1 MCGKIWKRRIRA
13 CLTSSTAVFL
23 LLECATAKGQDPQPR
38 NASQSSPSDLTQV
51 SIENLMNVEVTSV
64 SKKEQKLSRAAAA
77 IFVIT
82 QEDIRRSGAMSIPD
96 LLRVVPGLDVAQIN
110 ANTWAISA
118 RGFNRQFANKLLV
131 LIDGRDVYTLMH
143 QGVSWDTQDVP
154 IEDIDR
160 IEVIRG
166 PGATV
171 WGANAVN
178 GVINIITRKSQ
189 DTLGVLVT
197 GGGGTQE
204 QAFGTTQYGG
214 MFRGARSYRIFAKY
228 LDHNHFPD
236 LNGQNA
242 DDGWHLLHGG
252 FRTDG
257 KLSKSD
263 SLTVQGDLYT
273 GSEGASIGHIA
284 SISPPVNINV
294 NRIGELSGGN
304 VLSRWNHDFANQS
317 ETSLQVYFDRYSR
330 SGPESREDRNT
341 ADFNFQHRLIVG
353 RRQDLIWGAGYRA
366 TSDET
371 QGTIDQAWVPSGQ
384 TNQLFS
390 AFAQDEII
398 LKPNRIFATVGTK
411 LEHNDFSGLEIQ
423 PGASLA
429 WTPTD
434 RGTFWAAVS
443 RASRTTS
450 RDEAAADVGLAVFPG
465 PGGTPAEAVLFGNP
479 HEKAEHVVAFDLGYR
494 TQVSSRLSIDLAT
507 FFDRYADLV
516 THEPASSFVATNPA
530 PAHLVVPVVNANKM
544 YGTTDGIEVAANWRI
559 TSRWTLS
566 PGYALLQMHLK
577 TDPTSQDI
585 TVAPHTEGSSPRH
598 QAQLRSHVELHP
610 DLAWDLNLY
619 FVGSL
624 PAQQIPS
631 YTRLDA
637 QLTWRIAERLQ
648 FNIVG
653 QNLLRDHHA
662 ESNDTFT
669 SVNSSQPKR
678 GGYTQFTWRF

>member
-1 MCGKIWKRRIRA
+1 MNGLRWQRRRGTRFA
-13 CLTSSTAVFL
+13 SATAAFL
-23 LLECATAKGQDPQPR
+23 LLDCGALRAQTPQTQKT
-38 NASQSSPSDLTQV
+38 SQSSPSDLTQV
-51 SIENLMNVEVTSV
+51 SIENLMNLEVTSV
-64 SKKEQKLSRAAAA
+64 SKKEQKLSQVAAA

-82 QEDIRRSGAMSIPD
+82 AEDVRRSGATNIPD
-96 LLRVVPGLDVAQIN
+96 LLRMVPGMNVAQIN
-110 ANTWAISA
+110 SNTWAISA

-131 LIDGRDVYTLMH
+131 LIDGRAVYTLMH

-154 IEDIDR
+154 LEDIDR

-178 GVINIITRKSQ
+178 GVINITTKKTD
-189 DTLGVLVT
+189 DTLGALVT

-214 MFRGARSYRIFAKY
+214 KFKGTRSYRLFAKY
-228 LDHNHFPD
+228 LDHDHFPD

-242 DDGWHLLHGG
+242 EDGWHLLHGG

-257 KLSKSD
+257 NISKNNSVT
-263 SLTVQGDLYT
+263 LQGDLYT

-284 SISPPVNINV
+284 SIVPPVNINV

-317 ETSLQVYFDRYSR
+317 ETSLQIYFDTYSR

-341 ADFNFQHRLIVG
+341 FDLDFQHHLIAG
-353 RRQDLIWGAGYRA
+353 RHHDFIWGAGYRV
-366 TSDET
+366 TSDAT

-390 AFAQDEII
+390 TFVQDEIT
-398 LKPNRIFATVGTK
+398 LKPNRTFVTVGTK
-411 LEHNDFSGLEIQ
+411 LEHNDFSGVEIQ
-423 PGASLA
+423 PGARVA

-434 RGTFWAAVS
+434 HRTIWISVS

-465 PGGTPAEAVLFGNP
+465 PGGIPSEAVLFGNP

-494 TQVSSRLSIDLAT
+494 AQASTRLSIDLAT
-507 FFDRYADLV
+507 FFDRYTDLV
-516 THEPASSFVATNPA
+516 THESAPSFVAASPA
-530 PAHLVVPVVNANKM
+530 PSRLVVPVLNGNKM
-544 YGTTDGIEVAANWRI
+544 HGTTDGVEVAANWRI
-559 TSRWTLS
+559 TNRWTLS
-566 PGYALLQMHLK
+566 PGYALLQMHLH
-577 TDPTSQDI
+577 TDTTSQDT
-585 TVAPHTEGSSPRH
+585 TVAQHTEGSSPRH
-598 QAQLRSHVELHP
+598 QAHLRSHLEL
-610 DLAWDLNLY
+610 DRGLAWDMNVY

-624 PAQQIPS
+624 PAQQISS
-631 YTRLDA
+631 YTRMDT

-648 FNIVG
+648 FSAVG
-653 QNLLRDHHA
+653 QNLLSDHHA

-669 SVNSSQPKR
+669 SVNSSQVKR
-678 GGYTQFTWRF
+678 SSYVKLTFQF